1 MFKPVYKIFL
11 TFLFLAM
18 SATAQANEVE
28 IVKVVAHQNSDKTWT
43 FAVTLK
49 HADTGWD
56 HYANEWQVIAPDN
69 KILAT
74 RTLYHPHVEEQPF
87 TRNTSGVKI
96 PANIETVR
104 IIKSKSR
111 AKGIYSIL
119 LKPMAFDMG
128 ELYRGCVSRLRC
140 HYRGVGVYRR
150 NDLDVNL
157 ICRYS
162 FDRRIC
168 RRSQNNRNRLR

>member
-1 MFKPVYKIFL
+1 MFNTVYKFIFS
-11 TFLFLAM
+11 FLVLIF
-18 SATAQANEVE
+18 SVSSQANEVE
-28 IVKVVAHQNSDKTWT
+28 ITNVVAHQASDKTWT

-96 PANIETVR
+96 PASMETVR
-104 IIKSKSR
+104 VIAKDTVHGLSKT
-111 AKGIYSIL
+111 AMQIN
-119 LKPMAFDMG
+119 LKTK
-128 ELYRGCVSRLRC
+128 ELTPVKL
-140 HYRGVGVYRR
+140 
-150 NDLDVNL
+150 NL
-157 ICRYS
+157 KKK
-162 FDRRIC
+162 
-168 RRSQNNRNRLR
+168 

>member
-1 MFKPVYKIFL
+1 MFASMQKLIAPIL
-11 TFLFLAM
+11 LL
-18 SATAQANEVE
+18 SLSSLSLANEVE
-28 IVKVVAHQNSDKTWT
+28 ITNVVAHQASDKTWT

-96 PANIETVR
+96 PANMETVR
-104 IIKSKSR
+104 IIAKDTVHGLSKT
-111 AKGIYSIL
+111 AMQIN
-119 LKPMAFDMG
+119 LKTK
-128 ELYRGCVSRLRC
+128 ELTPVTLE
-140 HYRGVGVYRR
+140 
-150 NDLDVNL
+150 LKKK
-157 ICRYS
+157 
-162 FDRRIC
+162 
-168 RRSQNNRNRLR
+168 